1 MELAN
6 LREDYNAPP
15 FNKSNTNKNPFE
27 QFKIWFQ
34 DILQIE
40 LPLPNAMTLATTT
53 TSGKP
58 SARIVL
64 LKGITGKGFIFYTN
78 YNSKKGKE
86 IAQNPYAAL
95 LFYWPPL
102 HRQIRIEGKI
112 SKASPTLSQSYFQSR
127 PKDSQVTAMAS
138 PQSDIIKDDAPL
150 QIEIE
155 KIQQEF
161 KDQDQLP
168 LPKNWGGYLL
178 TPTLFEFWQGQP
190 NRLHDRIQYSLLEN
204 EWKIDRLAP

>member
-1 MELAN
+1 MKLAD
-6 LREDYNAPP
+6 LREDYHAPP
-15 FNKSNTNKNPFE
+15 FNKKNVHKNPLE

-53 TSGKP
+53 VLGKP

-64 LKGITGKGFIFYTN
+64 LKGVTEKGFIFYTN

-112 SKASPTLSQSYFQSR
+112 TKTDVAFSETYFQSR
-127 PKDSQVTAMAS
+127 PKDSQISATAS
-138 PQSDIIKDDAPL
+138 PQSNIINDNSSLK
-150 QIEIE
+150 IEIE
-155 KIQQEF
+155 KIQKKF

-168 LPKNWGGYLL
+168 LPENWGGYLL
-178 TPTLFEFWQGQP
+178 VPILFEFWQGQP
-190 NRLHDRIQYSLLEN
+190 NRLHDRIQYTLQNN